1 MSKFIYNPQKMG
13 NPAYQAFFYCKKR
26 NGEWEN
32 TNKKDSIFCVDAV
45 LSKEERQEIILNF
58 AILQNE
64 KKLYFRD
71 SSLFNKRNQGVV
83 ITDTAIHYIKDEV
96 QDLITVFWSD
106 IRVIKEDAENFI
118 LVTHEDE
125 IINISKDAIIKGYT
139 FLDEQKQKS
148 SSKKVLFMF
157 QTMADVTP
165 YVKPLDYRFILNNAS
180 YKSAKNNEICS
191 DSVIYG
197 VLGYDVSQLQ
207 ALADMHP
214 YIHTIQNFELFQQE
228 ITERIEGVS
237 TNIKQAVQQIQDSCR
252 YTIIN
257 NIKQPNKSLKDP
269 SSIFAAAIYAATE
282 IYSEIKENQLEQK
295 KEIFLRNCKRMQNKW
310 YDDNFNHI
318 AEKLNLL
325 NNQIKNMD
333 ILVNNMLLK
342 KISASEMN
350 ELQYNTALGCLALH
364 CRLVY
369 AQQWTAS
376 ILRLLI
382 NMWQQINK
390 DIHFIPMEQII
401 QNEYRKLLDKIDYTT
416 DSKKSQLTSIC
427 ILLN

>member
-1 MSKFIYNPQKMG
+1 M
-13 NPAYQAFFYCKKR
+13 
-26 NGEWEN
+26 
-32 TNKKDSIFCVDAV
+32 
-45 LSKEERQEIILNF
+45 
-58 AILQNE
+58 
-64 KKLYFRD
+64 
-71 SSLFNKRNQGVV
+71 
-83 ITDTAIHYIKDEV
+83 
-96 QDLITVFWSD
+96 
-106 IRVIKEDAENFI
+106 
-118 LVTHEDE
+118 
-125 IINISKDAIIKGYT
+125 
-139 FLDEQKQKS
+139 
-148 SSKKVLFMF
+148 
-157 QTMADVTP
+157 
-165 YVKPLDYRFILNNAS
+165 
-180 YKSAKNNEICS
+180 
-191 DSVIYG
+191 
-197 VLGYDVSQLQ
+197 
-207 ALADMHP
+207 
-214 YIHTIQNFELFQQE
+214 
-228 ITERIEGVS
+228 
-237 TNIKQAVQQIQDSCR
+237 QQIQDSCR

-269 SSIFAAAIYAATE
+269 SNIFAAAIYAATE

-310 YDDNFNHI
+310 YDENFNHI